1 MHMKSNSDL
10 THEEKRNISE
20 IQTIFT
26 IITAIGTLT
35 TTEETTVYVR
45 DLEMFDTVELL
56 EDTPAVSLPEQLM
69 RKTWVF

>member
-1 MHMKSNSDL
+1 MHMKSNSDF